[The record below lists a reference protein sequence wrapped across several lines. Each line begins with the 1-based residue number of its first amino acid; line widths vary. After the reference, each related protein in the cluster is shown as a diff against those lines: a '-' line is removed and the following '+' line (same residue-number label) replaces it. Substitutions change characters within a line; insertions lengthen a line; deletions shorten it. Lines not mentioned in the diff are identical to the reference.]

1 MHVSDKHKGTEIL
14 IFGYDRVG
22 RSFVEAAKKL
32 TSNFMVVDFDP
43 RSIDKLRTLGVPYHY
58 GDAEDVDF
66 LEEIEIGEA
75 KLVVSTIPDAKTNI
89 LLATHYRSRN
99 PHGILITISHD
110 VEGSKELYRAGASYV
125 VMPHHLGA
133 HHAAMLMEK
142 YGFNTEAFDK
152 ERDEHMSKLTSLLQ

>member
-1 MHVSDKHKGTEIL
+1 MNLFAELSL
-14 IFGYDRVG
+14 IIFLATALALIAR
-22 RSFVEAAKKL
+22 L
-32 TSNFMVVDFDP
+32 
-43 RSIDKLRTLGVPYHY
+43 LRQPLIVAYIATGVLAGPYALNIIQSH
-58 GDAEDVDF
+58 
-66 LEEIEIGEA
+66 EEIEIGEA
-75 KLVVSTIPDAKTNI
+75 KLVVSTIPDIKTNI
-89 LLATHYRSRN
+89 LLASHYRSKN
-99 PHGILITISHD
+99 PYGILITISHD